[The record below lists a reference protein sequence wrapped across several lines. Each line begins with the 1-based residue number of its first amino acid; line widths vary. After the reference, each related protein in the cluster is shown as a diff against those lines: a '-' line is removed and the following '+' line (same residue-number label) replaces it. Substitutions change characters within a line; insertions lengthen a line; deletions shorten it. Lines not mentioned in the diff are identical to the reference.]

1 MAMESERKYTTKGP
15 QASISV
21 IENPVLQQQN
31 LRNASE
37 LPDDQSLVSRREQ
50 SVASVRS
57 TSTMTTHSR
66 PQGVGVKNTQ
76 ATRVS
81 ATRAM
86 FGRVILYPL
95 LLVVRLNV
103 QE

>member
-1 MAMESERKYTTKGP
+1 MTMESERKYPTKGP
-15 QASISV
+15 QSSISV
-21 IENPVLQQQN
+21 VENPVLQQQN

-37 LPDDQSLVSRREQ
+37 LPDDQSHVSREQ
-50 SVASVRS
+50 SVASVMSAS
-57 TSTMTTHSR
+57 TRTARLS
-66 PQGVGVKNTQ
+66 PQSVGVKNTQ

-95 LLVVRLNV
+95 LLVVRLLV
-103 QE
+103 

>member
-1 MAMESERKYTTKGP
+1 MESERKNITKGP
-15 QASISV
+15 LASISV
-21 IENPVLQQQN
+21 VENPVLQQQN

-37 LPDDQSLVSRREQ
+37 LPDDQSHVSRER
-50 SVASVRS
+50 SVVSVFSASTRTTRS
-57 TSTMTTHSR
+57 H

-95 LLVVRLNV
+95 LLVVRLLV
-103 QE
+103 